1 MLIEILNSEYPEK
14 ITCDTNSEK
23 INYKWKKSS
32 FDKLKLQ
39 FKNDLGMNFF
49 NSNND
54 RIIYRIKN
62 N

>member
-1 MLIEILNSEYPEK
+1 
-14 ITCDTNSEK
+14 
-23 INYKWKKSS
+23 WKKSS

-39 FKNDLGMNFF
+39 LKNDLGMNFID
-49 NSNND
+49 SNND